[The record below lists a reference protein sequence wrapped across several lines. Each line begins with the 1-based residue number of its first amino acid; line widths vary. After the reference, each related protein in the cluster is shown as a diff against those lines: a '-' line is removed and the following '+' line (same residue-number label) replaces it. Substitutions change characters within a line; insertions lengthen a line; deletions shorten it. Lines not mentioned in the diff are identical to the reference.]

1 MDAWGAGAAGSD
13 TQRKEDEPSECP
25 AGTIRFSGIYIRT
38 AHQSAGRGEYIG
50 YSPSNKSVAR
60 IKQKVGELL
69 EVRNGAPWEE
79 VCQKLNQ
86 KLQGWR
92 QYFHC
97 GSTGRA

>member
-25 AGTIRFSGIYIRT
+25 AGAIRFSGIYIRT